1 MSGGTMDCGVTGN
14 NNIQPIITECKLYKR
29 RWLMLILFVLC
40 SMINAVQWIQY
51 SIISNVIIK
60 FYNVSSFA
68 VDFTSIIYMVTY
80 IPLIFPASWI
90 LEKMGLRVAMVAG
103 SFGTM
108 IGAWFKVASSSPDR
122 FYMTMIGQTIA
133 ASSQVF
139 ILNLPARL
147 AAVWFGP
154 SEVSTACSIGVFG
167 NQFGI
172 ALGFLLPPLLVEDND
187 DLYEISSGLSKMF
200 FATAIISTLVFLLIY
215 LFVKPS
221 PPLPPSLA
229 QANQRATNNNDPKN
243 FIKSLWRLIYN
254 YGFLLLLLSYG
265 MNVGSFYAISTLLN
279 QIILEHFPENAVDA
293 GRIGLTIVLAG
304 MLGSVLCGF
313 VLDRT
318 HLFKETTLVV
328 YACSLFGMI
337 VYTFT
342 LSCGYI
348 SVVYLSATLLGF
360 FMNGYLAVGYELAA
374 ELTYPESEGTSSGML
389 NAVVQVFGII
399 FTLLYGWIFNA
410 VGDKKA
416 NLFLSGTLVVGTFL
430 TALIP
435 SDLRRQAAQQ
445 KKSLVN

>member
-1 MSGGTMDCGVTGN
+1 MSGTTDNGVTGTHN
-14 NNIQPIITECKLYKR
+14 VQPTITECKLYKR
-29 RWLMLILFVLC
+29 RWLMLVLFVLC

-51 SIISNVIIK
+51 SIISNVVIR

-68 VDFTSIIYMVTY
+68 VDFTSIVYMITY

-90 LEKMGLRVAMVAG
+90 LEKKGLRVAMVAG
-103 SFGTM
+103 SCGTM
-108 IGAWFKVASSSPDR
+108 VGAWFKVASSSPDR
-122 FYMTMIGQTIA
+122 FYMTMLGQTIA

-167 NQFGI
+167 NQFGV
-172 ALGFLLPPLLVEDND
+172 ALGFLLPPLLVQDTG
-187 DLYEISSGLSKMF
+187 DLYAISAGLSRMF
-200 FATAIISTLVFLLIY
+200 YATAISSTLVFILIY
-215 LFVKPS
+215 FFVKPS

-229 QANQRATNNNDPKN
+229 QANQRSTSSSDPKN
-243 FIKSLWRLIYN
+243 FVKSLWRLVYN

-293 GRIGLTIVLAG
+293 GRIGLMIVLAG
-304 MLGSVLCGF
+304 MVGSVVCGF
-313 VLDRT
+313 ILDGT

-328 YACSLFGMI
+328 YACSLVGMVI
-337 VYTFT
+337 YAFT
-342 LSCGYI
+342 LSCGHI
-348 SVVYLSATLLGF
+348 LVVYLSAILLGF

-389 NAVVQVFGII
+389 NAVVQVFGIV
-399 FTLLYGWIFNA
+399 FTLIYGWINNGF
-410 VGDKKA
+410 GDKKA
-416 NLFLSGTLVVGTFL
+416 NLFLAATLVLGTFL
-430 TALIP
+430 TAMIP
-435 SDLRRQAAQQ
+435 SDLRRQAAQE

>member
-1 MSGGTMDCGVTGN
+1 MSGGTIDCVVTGN
-14 NNIQPIITECKLYKR
+14 NNVQPIVTECKLYRR

-60 FYNVSSFA
+60 FYDVTNVE
-68 VDFTSIIYMVTY
+68 VDFTSIVYMVTY

-90 LEKMGLRVAMVAG
+90 LEKKGLRVAMVAG

-172 ALGFLLPPLLVEDND
+172 ALGFLLPPLLVHDSG
-187 DLYEISSGLSKMF
+187 DLYDISSGLSKMYYS
-200 FATAIISTLVFLLIY
+200 TAIISTLVFLLIY
-215 LFVKPS
+215 FFVKSS

-229 QANQRATNNNDPKN
+229 QANQRSTSNNDPKN
-243 FIKSLWRLIYN
+243 FIKSLFRLMNN
-254 YGFLLLLLSYG
+254 YGFLLLLVSYG
-265 MNVGSFYAISTLLN
+265 INVGSFYAISTLLN
-279 QIILEHFPENAVDA
+279 QIILVYFPDKTVDV
-293 GRIGLTIVLAG
+293 GRIGLSIVIAG
-304 MLGSVLCGF
+304 MVGSVVCGF

-328 YACSLFGMI
+328 YACSLVGMI

-348 SVVYLSATLLGF
+348 FVVYLSAILLGF

-399 FTLLYGWIFNA
+399 FTLVYRLILDA

-416 NLFLSGTLVVGTFL
+416 NLFLSGTLVIGTFL
-430 TALIP
+430 TAMIP

>member
-1 MSGGTMDCGVTGN
+1 MDCGVTGN
-14 NNIQPIITECKLYKR
+14 NNLQPIITECKLYKR
-29 RWLMLILFVLC
+29 RWLMLVLFVLC
-40 SMINAVQWIQY
+40 SMISAVQWIQY
-51 SIISNVIIK
+51 SIISNVIMK
-60 FYNVSSFA
+60 FYKVSSFT
-68 VDFTSIIYMVTY
+68 VDFTSIVYMVTY

-90 LEKMGLRVAMVAG
+90 LEKKGLRVAMVAG

-122 FYMTMIGQTIA
+122 FYMTMLGQTIV

-172 ALGFLLPPLLVEDND
+172 ALGFLIPPLLVQDSD
-187 DLYEISSGLSKMF
+187 DLYDISSGLSKMYY
-200 FATAIISTLVFLLIY
+200 ATAITSTLVFLLIC
-215 LFVKPS
+215 LFVKSS

-229 QANQRATNNNDPKN
+229 QANQRSTYNNDPRN

-265 MNVGSFYAISTLLN
+265 MNVGSSYAISTLLN
-279 QIILEHFPENAVDA
+279 QVILAHFPDNAVDV
-293 GRIGLTIVLAG
+293 GRIGLSIVLSG
-304 MLGSVLCGF
+304 MLGSVVSGF

-328 YACSLFGMI
+328 YGCSLIGML
-337 VYTFT
+337 VYTYT
-342 LSCGYI
+342 LFCGYI
-348 SVVYLSATLLGF
+348 SVVYLSAILLGF
-360 FMNGYLAVGYELAA
+360 FMNGYLAIGYELAA

-399 FTLLYGWIFNA
+399 FTMVYGWIFNA
-410 VGDKKA
+410 VGDKRA
-416 NLFLSGTLVVGTFL
+416 NLFLSATLIVGTFL
-430 TALIP
+430 TAMIP
-435 SDLRRQAAQQ
+435 SDLRRQAAQE